1 MTITFRCERC
11 SKPFTVAAAQAGRQ
25 GRCKGCGQGFTVPIA
40 VEADAYALA
49 EAPAEPTFV
58 HAPREDDEAPPRPI
72 GRGSGG
78 PRVSNR
84 KRREVAARRAVVIK
98 KIVGG

>member
-49 EAPAEPTFV
+49 EAPAEPTEPV
-58 HAPREDDEAPPRPI
+58 E
-72 GRGSGG
+72 
-78 PRVSNR
+78 
-84 KRREVAARRAVVIK
+84 K
-98 KIVGG
+98 KNESDLPV